1 MLAAAMIASGPRIAV
16 AVIALTTLIGV
27 VAFAGDE
34 PLRREGSPAPYSPTR
49 ADLREIGVITDD
61 FPVPGALP
69 PEVFPA
75 EAWGISPPGPPSWL
89 PWALVAL
96 ALLWAGVRLARD
108 PVTWR
113 IGRPRLRRRVAAD
126 EPAEDDALVA
136 RQALDAALAPLRE
149 PADPRAAVI
158 EAYAR
163 MEQVLAERDLGRRAP
178 EAPREYLQRVLV
190 AEGVPETSLT
200 SLTALF
206 EEARFSRHPIPES
219 VSRHA
224 ANELQAARVALA
236 RATGSSDPR

>member
-1 MLAAAMIASGPRIAV
+1 M
-16 AVIALTTLIGV
+16 
-27 VAFAGDE
+27 
-34 PLRREGSPAPYSPTR
+34 RR
-49 ADLREIGVITDD
+49 
-61 FPVPGALP
+61 
-69 PEVFPA
+69 
-75 EAWGISPPGPPSWL
+75 
-89 PWALVAL
+89 
-96 ALLWAGVRLARD
+96 
-108 PVTWR
+108 
-113 IGRPRLRRRVAAD
+113 AD

-136 RQALDAALAPLRE
+136 RQALDAALAPLHE

-163 MEQVLAERDLGRRAP
+163 MEQVLAERELGRRAP

-236 RATGSSDPR
+236 RATALRPCHPHLVAAREHVDEARTQAHDERRR

>member
-1 MLAAAMIASGPRIAV
+1 MLVRAMSASGPRIAF
-16 AVIALTTLIGV
+16 AVIALTTLIGI

-34 PLRREGSPAPYSPTR
+34 PLRRGGSPAPYSPTR

-69 PEVFPA
+69 PDVFPA
-75 EAWGISPPGPPSWL
+75 EAWGISAPGPPSWL
-89 PWALVAL
+89 AWALVAL
-96 ALLWAGVRLARD
+96 VSLWAGVRLARE
-108 PVTWR
+108 PVTWG
-113 IGRPRLRRRVAAD
+113 IGRPRLSRRVAAD
-126 EPAEDDALVA
+126 EPPADDPLVA
-136 RQALDAALAPLRE
+136 RQALDAALAALHE

-163 MEQVLAERDLGRRAP
+163 MEQVLAERELGRRAP

-190 AEGVPETSLT
+190 AQGAPETSLT

-219 VSRHA
+219 MSLRA